1 MSHRSSASRNFKWAK
16 EEYIIPEDERG
27 VLLLGNDD
35 DTLTYLD
42 PLSKCFNNKHTLLW
56 RWWEDTQ
63 EESSEPQYWD
73 MHPPGHRAVIDTSH
87 GSFSI
92 YIGVVPSNRVD
103 CVKFFAGFCAIIVF
117 SGTSRS
123 SLEDVE
129 SKWIPLLK
137 DAFEDLPC
145 PPFVLLATDSGSD
158 DWVVDR
164 DEATAVAT
172 RIGALENRVFEC
184 TLENG
189 DGVLQAA
196 FETVV
201 VAGLEMRRAQ
211 RLAQRA
217 RRCNIL

>member
-1 MSHRSSASRNFKWAK
+1 MGFISTYTGTSPTPCCRIVAK
-16 EEYIIPEDERG
+16 
-27 VLLLGNDD
+27 
-35 DTLTYLD
+35 T
-42 PLSKCFNNKHTLLW
+42 
-56 RWWEDTQ
+56 
-63 EESSEPQYWD
+63 
-73 MHPPGHRAVIDTSH
+73 PGGIFFPSTVRQFQFFVIEN
-87 GSFSI
+87 SI
-92 YIGVVPSNRVD
+92 V
-103 CVKFFAGFCAIIVF
+103 FFAGFCAIIVF

-217 RRCNIL
+217 QRCNIL